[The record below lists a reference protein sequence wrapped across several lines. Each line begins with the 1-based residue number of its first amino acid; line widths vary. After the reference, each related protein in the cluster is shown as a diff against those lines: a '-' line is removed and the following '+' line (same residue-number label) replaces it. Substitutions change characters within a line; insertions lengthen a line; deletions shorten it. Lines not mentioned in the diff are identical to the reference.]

1 MNSSVLARAL
11 ESSMTHHAV
20 HAQRC
25 LEAATAVL
33 SAGDCPRKVRARV
46 RSRSGRNLAAE
57 RAAAAQYLS
66 VLQEALNHTG
76 ILWASRD
83 DHAVGTH
90 RL

>member
-33 SAGDCPRKVRARV
+33 SAGDCPRKVRAHAL
-46 RSRSGRNLAAE
+46 SRTGRKLAA
-57 RAAAAQYLS
+57 
-66 VLQEALNHTG
+66 
-76 ILWASRD
+76 
-83 DHAVGTH
+83 
-90 RL
+90 

>member
-33 SAGDCPRKVRARV
+33 SAGDRPRKVRAHAL
-46 RSRSGRNLAAE
+46 SRTGRKLA
-57 RAAAAQYLS
+57 
-66 VLQEALNHTG
+66 T
-76 ILWASRD
+76 
-83 DHAVGTH
+83 
-90 RL
+90 